1 MRCPREGVERR
12 SWVVAVGVV
21 VILWTAVVA
30 QLMVADVWDE
40 SSALALFQE
49 YGFAEL
55 LSSNWKQAEAG
66 GVVLF
71 RPLPFLVFT
80 GLAAVTQDPEIT
92 WRLLRGVNAALV
104 LASCF
109 LLHGAIRRRR
119 GVDPGRDLS
128 FWVLYLFSGSAII
141 TASWFAN
148 GFDAM
153 ALFFIAFAANQ
164 LTRDRGWMAGVALG
178 LAFFCKEVAVL
189 AFPFVAALGWTGDF
203 TSRETKKAMAVAG
216 SLFAVFLVLRTL
228 VVVPGSEADLRRLS
242 FDGVLAAMSNIPVTF
257 WWQVPDVPMRWLGI
271 LAFVASVAGLRS
283 WRAAAGV
290 AALYVGT
297 AALYGPVLASGASP
311 LISSGNFAGR
321 LYLVPAALVLSLIGL
336 HGRRHVLL
344 FLLIPVIWGA
354 GITADRHFR
363 FQRAYR
369 ALYHVAASAA
379 SSPLAVHCDFYDPVF
394 HYRSRHLVIGHL
406 PDARWEFRSDG
417 TLSRRV
423 PHGRRPTE
431 VISTNP

>member
-1 MRCPREGVERR
+1 MRCPRERVERR

-40 SSALALFQE
+40 SSALSLFQE
-49 YGFAEL
+49 YDFAEL

-80 GLAAVTQDPEIT
+80 GLASVMQDPEIT

-189 AFPFVAALGWTGDF
+189 AFPFFATLSWTGDF
-203 TSRETKKAMAVAG
+203 RSRETKKAMAVAG

-363 FQRAYR
+363 FQQAYR
-369 ALYHVAASAA
+369 ALYHMAASAA
-379 SSPLAVHCDFYDPVF
+379 SSPLAVHCNFYDPVF
-394 HYRSRHLVIGHL
+394 HYRFRHLVIGHL

-423 PHGRRPTE
+423 PHPGRPPE
-431 VISTNP
+431 VSSTNP